1 MKNNKTHDAVNHPKH
16 YTNSSL
22 ECIQVMEMTFGIDST
37 YDYCLMNAFKYMWRH
52 KEKNGLED
60 LKKARWYVNHAIE
73 LKPDGFL
80 HANVDRLLR
89 DLEKDIVRSTDE
101 SITRNRGL
109 KPVSKKDLDDY
120 CDIIESAL
128 RDGTLTYG
136 QTVVD
141 EMVLKNW
148 RV

>member
-73 LKPDGFL
+73 IKPDGFL

-89 DLEKDIVRSTDE
+89 DLEQEIAWEAEFIKANPALKNTPEDE
-101 SITRNRGL
+101 
-109 KPVSKKDLDDY
+109 LDALFEGF
-120 CDIIESAL
+120 IQSAL
-128 RDGTLTYG
+128 RTDSLGIEDL
-136 QTVVD
+136 
-141 EMVLKNW
+141 LKDFK
-148 RV
+148 RS